1 MGAHTSHQ
9 TDAFLHQGPEDE
21 LFSPGI
27 SAHNICDREIFKM

>member
-21 LFSPGI
+21 LFSPG
-27 SAHNICDREIFKM
+27 N